1 MDAMDKMWLSII
13 AILIMGLS
21 VFLITFARAKTKGI
35 IKGVLSLLAF
45 IIMLVGLLSGLVSI
59 M

>member
-1 MDAMDKMWLSII
+1 MSAMDKMWLSII
-13 AILIMGLS
+13 AILIMGVS

-35 IKGVLSLLAF
+35 IKGVLSVIAF
-45 IIMLVGLLSGLVSI
+45 IIMLIGFFSGVVSI

>member
-35 IKGVLSLLAF
+35 IKGVLSFIAF

>member
-1 MDAMDKMWLSII
+1 MSAMDKMWLSII

-35 IKGVLSLLAF
+35 IKGVLSLIAF
-45 IIMLVGLLSGLVSI
+45 IIMLIGFLSGVVSI

>member
-35 IKGVLSLLAF
+35 IKGVLSFLAF
-45 IIMLVGLLSGLVSI
+45 VIMLVGLLSGLVSI

>member
-13 AILIMGLS
+13 AVLIMGLS

-35 IKGVLSLLAF
+35 IKGVLSFLAF
-45 IIMLVGLLSGLVSI
+45 IIMLLGLLSGLVSI

>member
-13 AILIMGLS
+13 AVLIMGLS

>member
-13 AILIMGLS
+13 AVLIMGLS

-35 IKGVLSLLAF
+35 IKGVLSILAF
-45 IIMLVGLLSGLVSI
+45 FIMLVGLLSGLVSI